1 MGDIFVERIVKRK
14 VSSKGLMVRALAVL
28 LTVISF
34 FSVLFLGILGITLTI
49 LVLYLAY
56 TVWSYTNVEFEYSF
70 VNTELSVDKIL
81 GQRKRK
87 HVDDIDIKQAE
98 IIAPANS
105 SEITGRTNEIKV
117 LDYSTGYKSDDLY
130 AMIATTDK
138 GLAKILFN
146 ADEKIIDAMRHVRPS
161 IVKKY

>member
-1 MGDIFVERIVKRK
+1 MGDVFVERIVKRK
-14 VSSKGLMVRALAVL
+14 VSPKGLMFRVLAVL

-34 FSVLFLGILGITLTI
+34 FSVLFLGMLGITLTI
-49 LVLYLAY
+49 LVLYGAY
-56 TVWSYTNVEFEYSF
+56 TVWSYTNVEYEYSF

-87 HVDDIDIKQAE
+87 HIADIDIKEAE

-105 SEITGRTNEIKV
+105 SEITGRANSLNV
-117 LDYSTGYKSDDLY
+117 LDYSTGYESNDLY
-130 AMIATTDK
+130 AMIASTDK
-138 GLAKILFN
+138 GMAKILFN
-146 ADEKIIDAMRHVRPS
+146 ADEKMIDAMRHVRPS